1 MFPIVVERGS
11 SKHRTHM
18 MILMAIILV
27 ILIAVAFILPEYQ
40 VGRVNRMWAMAIA
53 IMGLNLVLGYGGL
66 FALGHSA
73 FIGLGAFVTAWMVQ
87 DLRFDY
93 WMVIPFSMAACFAF
107 GSLLALPALRI
118 KGLYLVVITIAVAVV
133 FPSLAKIETF
143 GIAEKTGGAN
153 GRIIDEKVIPT
164 GLGKALGFT
173 ETEPARYRY
182 FLIVAMVIIV
192 TFAVRNLLNSRAGRA
207 IIAIRDNETGAAVS
221 GVNLVRQKVFT
232 FGTSA
237 AMCGLSGT
245 ILALDKGFVAEQDFL
260 FPLAVEMLVGLV
272 IGGVATLGGAFIGAF
287 VIVFVKEFSKNINID
302 FGLFVLDGKG
312 PFSALIFGVILVIV
326 TFFMPR
332 GIVGSLK
339 PFFMQKVYRIDPKA
353 PAVPENLTRLS

>member
-18 MILMAIILV
+18 LVLGIIVLALLV
-27 ILIAVAFILPEYQ
+27 LAAFILPEYQ
-40 VGRVNRMWAMAIA
+40 VGRVNRMWAMVIA

-73 FIGLGAFVTAWMVQ
+73 FIGLGAFMSGWLVQ
-87 DLRFDY
+87 DMGWDH
-93 WMVIPFSMAACFAF
+93 WMAIPFSMASAFAF

-133 FPSLAKIETF
+133 FPSLAKIENF
-143 GIAEKTGGAN
+143 GIAKATGGAN
-153 GRIIDEKVIPT
+153 GKNIEEKVVPT
-164 GLGKALGFT
+164 GIGKSLGFT
-173 ETEPARYRY
+173 VEEAARYRY
-182 FLIVAMVIIV
+182 FLIVPIVLIV
-192 TFAVRNLLNSRAGRA
+192 TFAVRNLLNSRAGRS

-221 GVNLVRQKVFT
+221 GVNLVRQKVYT

-237 AMCGLSGT
+237 AMCGLAGS
-245 ILALDKGFVAEQDFL
+245 ILAIDKGFVAEQDFL

-287 VIVFVKEFSKNINID
+287 VIVFVKEFSKNVNID
-302 FGLFVLDGKG
+302 FGVFVLDGKG
-312 PFSALIFGVILVIV
+312 PFSALIFGVILILT
-326 TFFMPR
+326 TFFLPR

-339 PFFMQKVYRIDPKA
+339 PIFMQRVYRINPKA
-353 PAVPENLTRLS
+353 PPLPADLSRLS

>member
-1 MFPIVVERGS
+1 
-11 SKHRTHM
+11 

-73 FIGLGAFVTAWMVQ
+73 FIGLGAFVTAWLVQ

-143 GIAEKTGGAN
+143 GIC
-153 GRIIDEKVIPT
+153 
-164 GLGKALGFT
+164 
-173 ETEPARYRY
+173 
-182 FLIVAMVIIV
+182 
-192 TFAVRNLLNSRAGRA
+192 LLYTSPSPRDLSTSRMP
-207 IIAIRDNETGAAVS
+207 S
-221 GVNLVRQKVFT
+221 
-232 FGTSA
+232 SA
-237 AMCGLSGT
+237 
-245 ILALDKGFVAEQDFL
+245 
-260 FPLAVEMLVGLV
+260 
-272 IGGVATLGGAFIGAF
+272 
-287 VIVFVKEFSKNINID
+287 
-302 FGLFVLDGKG
+302 
-312 PFSALIFGVILVIV
+312 
-326 TFFMPR
+326 
-332 GIVGSLK
+332 
-339 PFFMQKVYRIDPKA
+339 
-353 PAVPENLTRLS
+353 